1 MYTSFHL
8 LKDDQLWYHRLELN
22 GRSPTWNRF
31 VQLVNRRFR
40 PPLTET
46 SIGELALL
54 HRDDFINDYCNKFMA
69 LSSRDPSITQEQ
81 HIQLFVVG
89 LGKPL
94 CTNVALL
101 KLATLDEAIMFIR
114 AYEQHDAT
122 SAAPA
127 PTSTWPPGRP
137 PHHLPPA
144 SSGSATSASLING
157 KPMVIRRLSVIS
169 ERRKNGQCC
178 HCDSMFTQG
187 RKQVCKQLFIV
198 KAIYDK

>member
-1 MYTSFHL
+1 VRCTPKHKRVMYTSFHL
-8 LKDDQLWYHRLELN
+8 LKDAQLWYHKLELN
-22 GRSPTWNRF
+22 GRSLTWNRF

-94 CTNVALL
+94 CTDVALS

-137 PHHLPPA
+137 PHHLPP
-144 SSGSATSASLING
+144 SVERVSHISLINQ
-157 KPMVIRRLSVIS
+157 RQA
-169 ERRKNGQCC
+169 NGHQASLR
-178 HCDSMFTQG
+178 D
-187 RKQVCKQLFIV
+187 L
-198 KAIYDK
+198 